1 MWASQSCR
9 TKLFVLPHM
18 ISPTSRFDAP
28 YHMVWFTFMA
38 TVWECIRHLKITELW
53 VRRHL
58 WIWKRSTYHHTKTE
72 KEGKEASTDSS
83 SGNGVSSHEER
94 EEREREE
101 EGHLSC
107 LLKCTIVPVTPQKG
121 LFFESDVS
129 EFSLFFGVKPLF
141 LLNNHRS
148 RVIRISISF
157 LLFALMRAE

>member
-121 LFFESDVS
+121 LFSNPTYLN
-129 EFSLFFGVKPLF
+129 SL
-141 LLNNHRS
+141 
-148 RVIRISISF
+148 SF
-157 LLFALMRAE
+157 LESNRSSF